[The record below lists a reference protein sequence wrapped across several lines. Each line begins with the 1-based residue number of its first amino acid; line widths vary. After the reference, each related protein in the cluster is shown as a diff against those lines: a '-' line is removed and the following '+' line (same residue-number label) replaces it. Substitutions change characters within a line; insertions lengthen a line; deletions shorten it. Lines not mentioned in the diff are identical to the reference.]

1 MCGSFEVIPG
11 CEIASQQTN
20 SAETETIA
28 HYFMAQPLTT
38 GILLSEATES

>member
-20 SAETETIA
+20 SSETETMV
-28 HYFMAQPLTT
+28 HYFTAQPLTT
-38 GILLSEATES
+38 GILLSEAAES